1 METKQC
7 PICGE
12 EIAADAK
19 KCRYCGEWIEEKI
32 ESSQPT
38 SASNPRPK
46 LTIMDAGGKD
56 ECTGFF
62 NASFIE
68 PFIKWKS
75 ESQIPRKTF
84 WLSILAYYIV
94 ALGLSG
100 LAMLL
105 AASIENVGVIIGAI
119 LLIVFSLYTIVPFFK
134 LSAGRLRDAGY
145 SPWLNLLV
153 LIPILGSIAL
163 IVLWCM
169 PSKFS
174 HEPRNVKFG
183 IIDIVITVASVAL
196 IIAGPAMLAV
206 NLAKLLESDDSYN
219 EYSYVD
225 EVDDSNY
232 IDYSNYN
239 NSDEI
244 QYNDYVSYDN
254 NESNVVEEEV
264 VEEESEYTMGDP
276 DFLGDYDGKV
286 GSYPVR
292 MNLAVTGQNEI
303 FGSYYYTSQGE
314 DRQIQLKGTIDDNF
328 YKISKGEKSRVT
340 IYELDKYDQKCG
352 FFELVFT
359 QVNDAKFT
367 SEKRFTITGT
377 YRNYSSGRTFN
388 VELSKY

>member
-32 ESSQPT
+32 ESSQQT
-38 SASNPRPK
+38 SEAIPRPK
-46 LTIMDAGGKD
+46 LTIVDAGSKD

-62 NASFIE
+62 NARFID

-75 ESQIPRKTF
+75 EPQIPRKAF

-94 ALGLSG
+94 TLGLCG

-105 AASIENVGVIIGAI
+105 AATIENVGIIVGVI
-119 LLIVFSLYTIVPFFK
+119 LLVIFSLYTIVPFFK
-134 LSAGRLRDAGY
+134 LSARRLRDASY

-163 IVLWCM
+163 IALWCM
-169 PSKFS
+169 PSKFE
-174 HEPRNVKFG
+174 HTPRSVKFG
-183 IIDIVITVASVAL
+183 IVDIVITVASIAL

-232 IDYSNYN
+232 IDYSSYN

-254 NESNVVEEEV
+254 NESNVVEK
-264 VEEESEYTMGDP
+264 ESEYTMGDP

-303 FGSYYYTSQGE
+303 FGTYYYTSQGE

-340 IYELDKYDQKCG
+340 ISELDKYDQKCG

-359 QVNDAKFT
+359 QVNDTEFT

-377 YRNYSSGRTFN
+377 YKNYSSGRTFN

>member
-12 EIAADAK
+12 EIAADAR

-32 ESSQPT
+32 ESSQQT
-38 SASNPRPK
+38 SEAIPRPK
-46 LTIMDAGGKD
+46 LTIVDAGGKD
-56 ECTGFF
+56 ECTVFF
-62 NASFIE
+62 NARFIE

-75 ESQIPRKTF
+75 EYQTSRKAF

-105 AASIENVGVIIGAI
+105 AATIENVGVIIGAI

-134 LSAGRLRDAGY
+134 LSARRLRDAGY
-145 SPWLNLLV
+145 SLWLNLLV
-153 LIPILGSIAL
+153 LIPVLGSIAL

-183 IIDIVITVASVAL
+183 IVDIVITVASVAL

-244 QYNDYVSYDN
+244 QYNNCVSYDN
-254 NESNVVEEEV
+254 NQSNVVEEEV

-303 FGSYYYTSQGE
+303 FGTYYYTSQGE

-359 QVNDAKFT
+359 QVNDTEFT

-377 YRNYSSGRTFN
+377 YKNYSSGRTFN